1 VSPQTYTRRELIH
14 GRALFGLARQA
25 VAAAQEAVARRI
37 APAVGAAPAAATVAG
52 PPVVRQ
58 QTPST
63 PEAAARR
70 RSMPLLR
77 PPGAVDEPS
86 FLRDCTGCMDCAAVC
101 PAGAIVEAPIRLREA
116 AGTPIIV
123 PEAAACRMCHDMP
136 CIAACDT
143 GALSAAVPI
152 KLGTARVLPH
162 ACMGTKGLGCS
173 ACVEH
178 CPVDGAI
185 DLERG
190 TPVVDADTCTGC
202 GVCAEICPAPERAI
216 MILPQA
222 RRPEA
227 P

>member
-1 VSPQTYTRRELIH
+1 MSEHTYTRRELIH

-25 VAAAQEAVARRI
+25 VAAAQGMVARRI
-37 APAVGAAPAAATVAG
+37 APAVAAAAPAARN
-52 PPVVRQ
+52 PVVMQ
-58 QTPST
+58 QAPPS

-77 PPGAVDEPS
+77 PPGAIDEAS
-86 FLRDCTGCMDCAAVC
+86 FLRDCNGCMDCAAVC

-123 PEAAACRMCHDMP
+123 PEAAACRMCTELH

-143 GALSAAVPI
+143 GALSAVVPI
-152 KLGTARVLPH
+152 KLGTARVMPQ
-162 ACMGTKGLGCS
+162 ACMGTRGLGCS
-173 ACVEH
+173 SCVEH
-178 CPVDGAI
+178 CPVEGAI
-185 DLERG
+185 RLERG

-216 MILPQA
+216 MILPAA